1 MDSMQRLLIVLTALI
16 CLLAGLA
23 PIQAQD
29 QKPLTSPRLS
39 ALQKQLE
46 AGNATVLENFWQ
58 EISKQGAPIIESIA
72 GEDGYQLVTF
82 LWRAKEETKN
92 VVIVGGIAGI
102 EMEQNQMARLGDTDL
117 WFKTYRVRNDAR
129 FTYSLSPNDSLVPL
143 TKLDPKDTKALMQRF
158 AAFKADPLNPR
169 RFPGL
174 PPSSFVELPGAPPQP
189 WITKQAAVPA
199 GNLEWKKLKSA
210 ILNNERSIGIY
221 TPPGYKTDG
230 PPYGLLVLFDGS
242 TYTLTVPTPVI
253 LDNLLAKNLLPPLV
267 TVVVSNLSQESRNK
281 ELPCNADFADFLAKE
296 LVPWVRQNY
305 HVTADPKQ
313 TVVAGSSYGGLASSF
328 AAFRH
333 PEIFGNVLSQS
344 GSYWWKPE
352 GAAEHEW
359 LIKQFVANPK
369 LPVRFYL
376 DVGLMESGPT
386 GDNGPSMVIVNRHMR
401 DVLQA
406 KGYVVH
412 YREFNGGHEY
422 LNWRGTLADGL
433 LLLLG
438 KEEAEKKNR

>member
-1 MDSMQRLLIVLTALI
+1 MHRPLTALTVLM
-16 CLLAGLA
+16 CLLGGLA
-23 PIQAQD
+23 PVLAQD
-29 QKPLTSPRLS
+29 PRPLSSPRLS
-39 ALQKQLE
+39 ALQKHLE
-46 AGNATVLENFWQ
+46 AGNAAALENFWQ
-58 EISKQGAPIIESIA
+58 EIGKQGAPLVEPVA
-72 GEDGYQLVTF
+72 GEDGYRLVTF
-82 LWRAKEETKN
+82 LWRAKEATKN
-92 VVIVGGIAGI
+92 VVIVGGVAGI

-117 WFKTYRVRNDAR
+117 WFRTYRVRNDAR
-129 FTYSLSPNDSLVPL
+129 FTYSLSPNDSLIPL
-143 TKLDPKDTKALMQRF
+143 TKLDPKDTKAMMQRV
-158 AAFKADPLNPR
+158 ATFKADPLNPR

-189 WITKQAAVPA
+189 WITKQPDVPA
-199 GNLEWKKLKSA
+199 GTLEWKKLKSA
-210 ILNNERSIGIY
+210 ILNNERSIGVY

-230 PPYGLLVLFDGS
+230 QPYGLLVLFDGP
-242 TYTLTVPTPVI
+242 TYTLVVPTPVI

-267 TVVVSNLSQESRNK
+267 AVVVSNPSQESRNV

-333 PEIFGNVLSQS
+333 PEVFGNVLSQS
-344 GSYWWKPE
+344 GSYWWKPD

-359 LIKQFVANPK
+359 LIKQFVATPK

-376 DVGLMESGPT
+376 DVGLMESGST
-386 GDNGPSMVIVNRHMR
+386 GDNGPSMVIVNRHLR

-406 KGYVVH
+406 KGYAVQ

-422 LNWRGTLADGL
+422 LNWRGTLSDGL
-433 LLLLG
+433 LLLMG
-438 KEEAEKKNR
+438 KGPSGK